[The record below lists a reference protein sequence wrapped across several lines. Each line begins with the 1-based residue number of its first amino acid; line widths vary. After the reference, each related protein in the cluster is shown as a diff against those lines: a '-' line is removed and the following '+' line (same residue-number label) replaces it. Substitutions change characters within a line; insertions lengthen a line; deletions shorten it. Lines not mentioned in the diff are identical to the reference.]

1 MLTESSVVV
10 LMTHNYLQ
18 DGALLERLLSG
29 PARYIGCLGRGAAP
43 SGSCR
48 KYRSNAERSRQ
59 STSAGCMGRL
69 VSTSVR
75 KRHARSHSRSPPKF
89 FRCSG
94 IDSEA
99 SFVNAR
105 VLSIPVR
112 SDTVTRTSHRS
123 AVFLRLRWSAK
134 RPYAIPPGTTAI
146 VILAAGGAQRM
157 ARPKQLLRFHG
168 QTLLRRAVETALADQ
183 PLVTADDINTLVEV
197 YRRTGKSIVASEYA
211 GTSGAPMVLSKR
223 LFAEVAALN
232 GDEGAKRLRP
242 RHHDEVATVPV
253 PGAAFDIDTP
263 HGYERLSYQGATL
276 SRYGGQGGA
285 RSCFR
290 RAKVGREGWDSNT
303 AGAR

>member
-1 MLTESSVVV
+1 MLTGSSVVV

-112 SDTVTRTSHRS
+112 TDTVTRTSHRS

-134 RPYAIPPGTTAI
+134 RPY
-146 VILAAGGAQRM
+146 VIM
-157 ARPKQLLRFHG
+157 
-168 QTLLRRAVETALADQ
+168 LADQ

-253 PGAAFDIDTP
+253 PGAAFDIDRP
-263 HGYERLSYQGATL
+263 NDYERLSYQGATL